1 MPSPF
6 TRLAILA
13 LMPCLALPVLSSE
26 VADSVRTVGI
36 DAVTVTAD
44 RRAKDLRAA
53 MPTQALDA
61 TEMRSLGA
69 LQLSDAVKMMGGA
82 VIKDYGGIGGLK
94 TVSVRSLGAAHTGVV
109 LDGVPVTDA
118 QTGQIDLGRFA
129 LDGVETVTL
138 SSGQEDDMMMS
149 ARQYASASTLA
160 IKTARPTFTG
170 KAVNIGASLKGGS
183 FGFINPTL
191 RFDGRLGKRLALSV
205 SGDYTHVRG
214 DYPYRQDNGNAT
226 VERRRDNSDIDS
238 WHVEADLFG
247 SFDGGR
253 ELTAKAY
260 YYASERGL
268 PTNILYNEFAGQRL
282 WDKNGFVQAKY
293 VRRYNHRWALSA
305 TVKWNRSRNRYYDPV
320 VYNAKG
326 YDDQRYWQDEGYLS
340 AVLLYRPLGCL
351 SFSLATDGIINAMDA
366 TLHEF
371 AEPVRYTLLNVL
383 AARYVHERLTVS
395 ASVLST
401 ATRETVRRGAAA
413 PGRHRLSPA
422 VSLSAKPF
430 GGEDFRIRVMYK
442 DVFRLPTFN
451 DLYYG
456 TVGTRSL
463 LPEKAVQ
470 LDGGITW
477 MRQPRGWISRW
488 SVTADAFYNRVTD
501 KIVAVPTKNLFI
513 WSMMNIG
520 RVDVKGV
527 ETTAEITFDLPCRI
541 AATVSGSYTWQ
552 RALDKTSSEEM
563 PYKATFNHQ
572 IPYTPRHSG
581 SVRAAITL
589 PWVNLGWTMVVS
601 GERFCNQ
608 YNSPEYR
615 LDGYCEHNITAWREF
630 TVRAVRL
637 KVQAEVLNVGGDN
650 YEVVK
655 NYPMPG
661 RQWRAGVVVNY

>member
-13 LMPCLALPVLSSE
+13 LMPCLALPVLPSE

-53 MPTQALDA
+53 VPTQALDA
-61 TEMRSLGA
+61 AEMRSLGA
-69 LQLSDAVKMMGGA
+69 QQLSDAVKMMSGV

-138 SSGQEDDMMMS
+138 SSGQEDGIFMT

-160 IKTARPTFTG
+160 IRTARPTFTG
-170 KAVNIGASLKGGS
+170 KAVNVAASLKGGS
-183 FGFINPTL
+183 FGFVNPSL
-191 RFDGRLGKRLALSV
+191 RLDGRLGERLALSV

-214 DYPYRQDNGNAT
+214 DYPYLQDNGSAT

-247 SFDGGR
+247 HFDGGR
-253 ELTAKAY
+253 ELSAKAY

-268 PTNILYNEFAGQRL
+268 PTNILYNDHAGQRL
-282 WDKNGFVQAKY
+282 WDRNFFLQGKY
-293 VRRYNHRWALSA
+293 ERKYNSRWTLSA
-305 TVKWNRSRNRYYDPV
+305 TAKWNRSYNRYYDPV
-320 VYNAKG
+320 VYNTRG
-326 YDDQRYWQDEGYLS
+326 YDDDRYRQDEGYLS
-340 AVLLYRPLGCL
+340 AVVLYRPLGCL
-351 SFSLATDGIINAMDA
+351 SFSLAADGIVNTMNA
-366 TLHEF
+366 TLHDF
-371 AEPVRYTLLNVL
+371 AVPVRYTLLNVL
-383 AARYVHERLTVS
+383 AARYVHERLTIS

-401 ATRETVRRGAAA
+401 ATHETVHRGVAA
-413 PGRHRLSPA
+413 PGRHRFSPM

-430 GGEDFRIRVMYK
+430 GGEELRIRLMYK

-456 TVGTRSL
+456 TVGTRTL
-463 LPEKAVQ
+463 LPEKAMQ
-470 LDGGITW
+470 LNGGITW
-477 MRQPRGWISRW
+477 MKQTRGCVAQW
-488 SVTADAFYNRVTD
+488 SVAADAFYNRVTD

-520 RVDVKGV
+520 RVDIKGV
-527 ETTAEITFDLPCRI
+527 ETTAEIQFDFPCHV

-552 RALDKTSSEEM
+552 RALDKTSSDEM

-572 IPYTPRHSG
+572 IPYTPHHSG
-581 SVRAAITL
+581 SVRASIAL
-589 PWVNLGWTMVVS
+589 PWLNLGWTMVAS

-615 LDGYCEHNITAWREF
+615 LDGYSEHNLTAWREF
-630 TVRAVRL
+630 TLRAVRM
-637 KVQAEVLNVGGDN
+637 KVQAEVLNVGGNN

-661 RQWRAGVVVNY
+661 RQFRAGVVVSY

>member
-1 MPSPF
+1 MNRPAALL
-6 TRLAILA
+6 LAS
-13 LMPCLALPVLSSE
+13 CLALPALPSE

-53 MPTQALDA
+53 VPTQALDA
-61 TEMRSLGA
+61 AEMRSLGA

-82 VIKDYGGIGGLK
+82 IIKDYGGIGGLK

-129 LDGVETVTL
+129 LDGVESITL
-138 SSGQEDDMMMS
+138 SGGQEDGILMS

-160 IKTARPTFTG
+160 IKTARPAFMG
-170 KAVNIGASLKGGS
+170 KAVNVAASVKGGS
-183 FGFINPTL
+183 FGFVNPSL
-191 RFDGRLGKRLALSV
+191 RLDGHLGERLALSV

-214 DYPYRQDNGNAT
+214 DYPYRQDNGSAT
-226 VERRRDNSDIDS
+226 VERRRENSDIDS
-238 WHVEADLFG
+238 WHVEANLFG

-282 WDKNGFVQAKY
+282 WDRNFFLQGKY
-293 VRRYNHRWALSA
+293 TRRYGHRWALSA
-305 TVKWNRSRNRYYDPV
+305 TGKWNRSYNRYYDPV

-326 YDDQRYWQDEGYLS
+326 YDDERYRQDEGYVS
-340 AVLLYRPLGCL
+340 AAVSYRPLECL
-351 SFSLATDGIINAMDA
+351 SLSLATDGIVNAMNA

-371 AEPVRYTLLNVL
+371 AVPVRYTLLNVL

-401 ATRETVRRGAAA
+401 ATHETVHRGVAA

-430 GGEDFRIRVMYK
+430 GGEDFRIRLIYK

-456 TVGTRSL
+456 TVGTRTL
-463 LPEKAVQ
+463 LPEKAMQ

-477 MRQPRGWISRW
+477 MKLPRGWVSRW

-527 ETTAEITFDLPCRI
+527 ETTAEIQFDFPGRV

-552 RALDKTSSEEM
+552 RALDKTSSTEM

-581 SVRAAITL
+581 SVRAAITM
-589 PWVNLGWTMVVS
+589 PWVNLGWTMVAS
-601 GERFCNQ
+601 GERYCNQ

-615 LDGYCEHNITAWREF
+615 LDGYCEHNLTAWREF

-637 KVQAEVLNVGGDN
+637 KVQAEVLNVGGGN

-661 RQWRAGVVVNY
+661 RQLRAGVVVNY

>member
-13 LMPCLALPVLSSE
+13 LMPCLALPVLPSE

-53 MPTQALDA
+53 VPTQALDA
-61 TEMRSLGA
+61 AEMRSLGA
-69 LQLSDAVKMMGGA
+69 QQLSDAVKMMSGV

-138 SSGQEDDMMMS
+138 SSGQEDGIFMT

-160 IKTARPTFTG
+160 IRTARPTFTG
-170 KAVNIGASLKGGS
+170 KAVNVAASLKGGS
-183 FGFINPTL
+183 FGFVNPSL
-191 RFDGRLGKRLALSV
+191 RLDGRLGERLALSV

-214 DYPYRQDNGNAT
+214 DYPYLQDNGSAT

-238 WHVEADLFG
+238 WHVEANLFG
-247 SFDGGR
+247 HFDGGR
-253 ELTAKAY
+253 ELSAKAY

-268 PTNILYNEFAGQRL
+268 PTNILYNDHAGQRL
-282 WDKNGFVQAKY
+282 WDRNFFLQGKY
-293 VRRYNHRWALSA
+293 ERKYNSRWTLSA
-305 TVKWNRSRNRYYDPV
+305 TAKWNRSYNRYYDPV
-320 VYNAKG
+320 VYNTRG
-326 YDDQRYWQDEGYLS
+326 YDDDRYRQDEGYLS
-340 AVLLYRPLGCL
+340 AVVLYRPLGCL
-351 SFSLATDGIINAMDA
+351 SFSLAADGIVNAMNA
-366 TLHEF
+366 TLHDF
-371 AEPVRYTLLNVL
+371 AVPVRYTLLNVL
-383 AARYVHERLTVS
+383 AARYVHERLTIS

-401 ATRETVRRGAAA
+401 ATHETVHRGIAA
-413 PGRHRLSPA
+413 PGRHRFSPM

-430 GGEDFRIRVMYK
+430 GGEELRIRLMYK

-456 TVGTRSL
+456 TVGTRTL
-463 LPEKAVQ
+463 LPEKAMQ
-470 LDGGITW
+470 LNGGITW
-477 MRQPRGWISRW
+477 MKQTRGWVAQW
-488 SVTADAFYNRVTD
+488 SVAADAFYNRVTD

-527 ETTAEITFDLPCRI
+527 ETTAEIQFDFPGRV

-552 RALDKTSSEEM
+552 RALDKTSSTEM

-581 SVRAAITL
+581 SVRAAITM
-589 PWVNLGWTMVVS
+589 PWVNLGWTMVAS
-601 GERFCNQ
+601 GERYCNQ

-615 LDGYCEHNITAWREF
+615 LDGYCEHNLTAWREF

-637 KVQAEVLNVGGDN
+637 KVQAEVLNVGGGN

-661 RQWRAGVVVNY
+661 RQLRAGVVVNY

>member
-53 MPTQALDA
+53 IPTQALDA

-191 RFDGRLGKRLALSV
+191 RFDGRLGERLALSV

-238 WHVEADLFG
+238 WHVEANLFG
-247 SFDGGR
+247 HFDGGR
-253 ELTAKAY
+253 ELSAKAY

-268 PTNILYNEFAGQRL
+268 PTNILYNDHAGQRL
-282 WDKNGFVQAKY
+282 WDRNFFLQGKY
-293 VRRYNHRWALSA
+293 ERKYNSRWALSA
-305 TVKWNRSRNRYYDPV
+305 TAKWNRSYNRYYDPV
-320 VYNAKG
+320 VYNTRG
-326 YDDQRYWQDEGYLS
+326 YDDDRYRQDEGYLS
-340 AVLLYRPLGCL
+340 AVVLYRTLGCL
-351 SFSLATDGIINAMDA
+351 SFSLAADGIVNAMNA
-366 TLHEF
+366 TLHDF
-371 AEPVRYTLLNVL
+371 AVPVRYTLLNVL
-383 AARYVHERLTVS
+383 AARYVHERLTIS

-401 ATRETVRRGAAA
+401 ATHETVHRGVAA
-413 PGRHRLSPA
+413 PGRHRFSPM

-430 GGEDFRIRVMYK
+430 GGEELRIRLMYK

-456 TVGTRSL
+456 TVGTRTL
-463 LPEKAVQ
+463 LPEKAMQ
-470 LDGGITW
+470 LNGGITW
-477 MRQPRGWISRW
+477 MKQTRGCVAQW
-488 SVTADAFYNRVTD
+488 SVAADAFYNRVTD

-520 RVDVKGV
+520 RVDIKGV
-527 ETTAEITFDLPCRI
+527 ETTAEIQFDFPSHV

-552 RALDKTSSEEM
+552 RALDKTSSDEM

-572 IPYTPRHSG
+572 IPYTPHHSG

>member
-1 MPSPF
+1 MNRPAALL
-6 TRLAILA
+6 LAS
-13 LMPCLALPVLSSE
+13 CLALPALPSE

-53 MPTQALDA
+53 VPTQALDA

-82 VIKDYGGIGGLK
+82 IIKDYGGIGGLK

-138 SSGQEDDMMMS
+138 SSGQEDGILMS

-160 IKTARPTFTG
+160 IKTARPAFMG
-170 KAVNIGASLKGGS
+170 KAVNVAASVKGGS
-183 FGFINPTL
+183 FGFVNPSL
-191 RFDGRLGKRLALSV
+191 RLDGRLGERLALSV

-214 DYPYRQDNGNAT
+214 DYPYLQDNRSAT

-238 WHVEADLFG
+238 WHVEANLFG
-247 SFDGGR
+247 HFDGGR
-253 ELTAKAY
+253 ELSAKAY

-268 PTNILYNEFAGQRL
+268 PTNILYNDHAGQRL
-282 WDKNGFVQAKY
+282 WDRNFFLQGKY
-293 VRRYNHRWALSA
+293 ERKYNSRWALSA
-305 TVKWNRSRNRYYDPV
+305 TAKWNRSYNRYYDPV
-320 VYNAKG
+320 VYNTRG
-326 YDDQRYWQDEGYLS
+326 YDDDRYRQDEGYLS
-340 AVLLYRPLGCL
+340 AVVLYRPLGCL
-351 SFSLATDGIINAMDA
+351 SFSLAADGIVNAMNA
-366 TLHEF
+366 TLHDF
-371 AEPVRYTLLNVL
+371 AVPVRYTLLNVL
-383 AARYVHERLTVS
+383 AARYVHERLTIS

-401 ATRETVRRGAAA
+401 ATHETVHRGVAA
-413 PGRHRLSPA
+413 PGRHRFSPM

-430 GGEDFRIRVMYK
+430 GGEELRIRLMYK

-456 TVGTRSL
+456 TVGTRTL
-463 LPEKAVQ
+463 LPEKAMQ
-470 LDGGITW
+470 LNGGITW
-477 MRQPRGWISRW
+477 MKQTRGCVAQW
-488 SVTADAFYNRVTD
+488 SVAADAFYNRVTD

-520 RVDVKGV
+520 RVDIKGV
-527 ETTAEITFDLPCRI
+527 ETTAEIQFDFPSHV

-637 KVQAEVLNVGGDN
+637 KVQAEVLNVGGGN

-661 RQWRAGVVVNY
+661 RQLRAGVVVNY